1 MRKELRMSIIKK
13 IRRSPRRASAKTTD
27 NTKVTRRVYASLREN
42 IQSAIAETMKSHR
55 SLISAS
61 FKSRAS
67 AKDWLDLVVG
77 DAVTDTAEEV
87 YEDLPDIAEVMV
99 DETEPEAETDED
111 MPMATDDEDAD
122 DMPAD
127 MPVAEEEETE
137 EPETE
142 EPEAGD
148 ELEQVASELEDIKGR
163 ALAQAKRLAKAG
175 DVDNAARLKVI
186 ISRL

>member
-1 MRKELRMSIIKK
+1 MSIIKK

-55 SLISAS
+55 SLISAN

-99 DETEPEAETDED
+99 DEPEAETEED

-127 MPVAEEEETE
+127 MPVAEEEEEAE
-137 EPETE
+137 EPEVE
-142 EPEAGD
+142 ETEAGD

-186 ISRL
+186 ISKL